1 MAKSKVKPK
10 KPDLAK
16 GIDRAVEHLG
26 QAGANEP
33 SQSKSGS
40 EKVRLVEDDT
50 GHRILIYATS
60 KGINVELR
68 FDGDTFWASQAQ
80 MAEMFGVDR
89 TSITKH
95 LGNIYDERELEKAAT
110 CEETSQVRKEG
121 QRKVQ
126 RAQPIY
132 NLNAMISVGYRVN
145 SKQGT
150 MFRIWATE
158 RLVQILTKG
167 FYVDKERL
175 KNQGAPDVLCQ
186 HQHALSVGGHYV
198 SGLRHLDM
206 PAHPAL
212 CQY

>member
-1 MAKSKVKPK
+1 M
-10 KPDLAK
+10 
-16 GIDRAVEHLG
+16 
-26 QAGANEP
+26 
-33 SQSKSGS
+33 
-40 EKVRLVEDDT
+40 
-50 GHRILIYATS
+50 LIYATA

-68 FDGDTFWASQAQ
+68 FDGDTFWATQSQ

-95 LGNIYDERELEKAAT
+95 LGNIYDEGELEKAAT

-121 QRKVQ
+121 QRTVQ

-167 FYVDKERL
+167 FYVGKERL
-175 KNQGAPDVLCQ
+175 KNQGTPDVLDEFREIAREIRTSILGLSW
-186 HQHALSVGGHYV
+186 HPRHPRETSALPARGSRGSSVRV
-198 SGLRHLDM
+198 VRRTRKIVCLRRV
-206 PAHPAL
+206 L
-212 CQY
+212 CWIPVLLAPKRRARTRMTWWENF

>member
-1 MAKSKVKPK
+1 M
-10 KPDLAK
+10 
-16 GIDRAVEHLG
+16 
-26 QAGANEP
+26 
-33 SQSKSGS
+33 
-40 EKVRLVEDDT
+40 
-50 GHRILIYATS
+50 LIYATA

-68 FDGDTFWASQAQ
+68 FDGDTFWATQSQ

-95 LGNIYDERELEKAAT
+95 LGNIYDEGELEKAST

-121 QRKVQ
+121 QRTVQ
-126 RAQPIY
+126 RAQPIH

-175 KNQGAPDVLCQ
+175 KNQGAPDVLDEFREIAREIRIAPNAPSCPRRR
-186 HQHALSVGGHYV
+186 A
-198 SGLRHLDM
+198 
-206 PAHPAL
+206 PI
-212 CQY
+212 